1 MFSFQLIRIRGSPA
15 FLPRRCDF
23 TGSCF
28 FTQSTFFYY
37 SYNLSQRQIFF
48 LCFFVSC
55 AAKIKTRHQTSTLH
69 PLGVFFSQVFK
80 LTTVDWFCWNWQ
92 AAPCWDTC
100 KILERKQC
108 KLLKK
113 PYHARLCFLHQRC
126 VFRIWYLVEVST
138 FKKACEPFEHV
149 TFSVITPSLFDDIG
163 SSQLFLWFFWHCGLL
178 QHVWVQS
185 DWSMLKY
192 LTYLWT

>member
-1 MFSFQLIRIRGSPA
+1 MYFETRHSECHQYYFVFLMPDFDCLCESVCLWVLQCFSFNVSK
-15 FLPRRCDF
+15 
-23 TGSCF
+23 CF
-28 FTQSTFFYY
+28 HFSWFALEEVPPFCQDAVTLQARVFYSAYFFYY

-48 LCFFVSC
+48 ALFFVSC

-108 KLLKK
+108 ITDYWRNLIKLG
-113 PYHARLCFLHQRC
+113 C
-126 VFRIWYLVEVST
+126 VFCI
-138 FKKACEPFEHV
+138 
-149 TFSVITPSLFDDIG
+149 SVV
-163 SSQLFLWFFWHCGLL
+163 FWEFNT
-178 QHVWVQS
+178 W
-185 DWSMLKY
+185 
-192 LTYLWT
+192 

>member
-1 MFSFQLIRIRGSPA
+1 MFSFQLICIRRSPA
-15 FLPRRCDF
+15 FLLRRCDF

-28 FTQSTFFYY
+28 LLGLLFFIIRIIWAKDRFY
-37 SYNLSQRQIFF
+37 F
-48 LCFFVSC
+48 FFVSC
-55 AAKIKTRHQTSTLH
+55 AAKIKTQHQTSTLH
-69 PLGVFFSQVFK
+69 PLGVFFSLVFK

-126 VFRIWYLVEVST
+126 VLRIWYLVEVST
-138 FKKACEPFEHV
+138 FKKSLWAFW
-149 TFSVITPSLFDDIG
+149 TPNLFDDIG
-163 SSQLFLWFFWHCGLL
+163 SSQFFLLFFWHCGLL
-178 QHVWVQS
+178 QHVWVKS